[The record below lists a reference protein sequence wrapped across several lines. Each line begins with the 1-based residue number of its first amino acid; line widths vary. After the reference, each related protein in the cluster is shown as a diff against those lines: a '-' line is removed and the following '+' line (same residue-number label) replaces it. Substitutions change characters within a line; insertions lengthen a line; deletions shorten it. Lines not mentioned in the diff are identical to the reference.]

1 MRRASEEPDAP
12 EEHGAERRASEYQ
25 DELLGAVAAALGRT
39 VRDGAQAAVA
49 AAQLAAETGRARA
62 KAARGI
68 ADAVGAE
75 VREAV
80 RKAVRRAETPGN
92 PVSGIDGRDDA
103 KRASQRASSMV
114 DAAARNANLA
124 YWEALQRV
132 RNSAN
137 RSMGFEDALRTEVAR
152 LAREGVTAYSYRR
165 RNPDGTYSIVKVPV
179 DVGLRRE
186 IATAGIRAANEASL
200 EAAANG
206 GGLVEVSCTAN
217 PRKSHRAWEGRVY
230 RVADPDPSSPLYAAV
245 MRYPRFVD
253 VVGSHIQD
261 YNCRHQVRPWREGQ
275 PRWRDPLE
283 GTGYTPEK
291 GSRIMGRQAQLE
303 NEVRKAKREVEALTA
318 AGLDAAEAKRR
329 LTARRR
335 QVKALVA
342 EHPKLLE
349 RRPWRE
355 GIYEGARK
363 ADGTYGRVHLGRES
377 FSFFAKAAASQGAE
391 MTRKA
396 SPHRYVRGDGH
407 QVAPKALFDKTLKT
421 LRKKGGDLVIA
432 SEEHLDRM
440 AATGSA
446 ALNYG
451 RFAIVRKD
459 ATVSEILE
467 EAIHVEQ
474 FLAGKNA
481 EHETYL
487 MFLLNEID
495 AQERLL
501 SLTEKYRIPPD
512 EVEQTRRNLD
522 MYRRQLA
529 EYERKNGSVDHAGW
543 L

>member
-39 VRDGAQAAVA
+39 VRDGAQAALA

-62 KAARGI
+62 KAAQGI

-75 VREAV
+75 VRDAV

-132 RNSAN
+132 RNPAN

-186 IATAGIRAANEASL
+186 IATAGIRASNEASL

-230 RVADPDPSSPLYAAV
+230 RVTDPDPSSPLYGAV
-245 MRYPRFVD
+245 MRYPRFAD
-253 VVGSHIQD
+253 VVGSRIQD

-283 GTGYTPEK
+283 GTGYTPEE

-318 AGLDAAEAKRR
+318 AGLDAAGAKRR

-335 QVKALVA
+335 QVQTLVA

-407 QVAPKALFDKTLKT
+407 QVAPKAFFDKTLKT